1 MKLLRDRSIAA
12 PLGLFLLQFGRPL
25 LNYFPLYLHSVGRN
39 PLLNLIIITDQEVP
53 LAQLP
58 PNVIL
63 HHMAEEELRARLR
76 AFLGDAFAM
85 TADPLPGSMYKLC
98 DYRPFFSA
106 LFADALAGRGF
117 THVGWCDSDVI
128 LGDLSSFLPD
138 PSAYDLIGRLGHFTA
153 FRRTAFFE
161 QVPLRVSA
169 IRRHIADTTRHWQF
183 DEVAFSEH
191 LLRYYVRG
199 GKIKYFSFYDERFA
213 DVLPDP
219 SDRFLLWT
227 DAALPDQHL
236 RYEDG
241 TLVRA
246 GGDRRIATI
255 YAHFQKR
262 PMEIRM
268 RLDFRPADPLHFV
281 IRPNY
286 FATPASDR

>member
-1 MKLLRDRSIAA
+1 M
-12 PLGLFLLQFGRPL
+12 
-25 LNYFPLYLHSVGRN
+25 LNP
-39 PLLNLIIITDQEVP
+39 IIITDQEVP

-63 HHMAEEELRARLR
+63 YRMTEEELRSRLR

-98 DYRPFFSA
+98 DYRPFFSVV
-106 LFADALAGRGF
+106 FADALAGRGF

-138 PSAYDLIGRLGHFTA
+138 PSAYDVIGKLGHFTA
-153 FRRTAFFE
+153 LRRTAFFE

-169 IRRHIADTTRHWQF
+169 IRRHIADTTRLWGF
-183 DEVAFSEH
+183 DEIALLVH
-191 LLRYYVRG
+191 LSRYYLRR
-199 GKIKYFSFYDERFA
+199 GKIKLFSFYDERFA
-213 DVLPDP
+213 DVMPEP
-219 SDRFLLWT
+219 SDRFLLFH
-227 DAALPDQHL
+227 DVASLPDQHF

-246 GGDRRIATI
+246 GGGRRLATI

-262 PMEIRM
+262 PMEVRM

-286 FATPASDR
+286 FATPPSDR